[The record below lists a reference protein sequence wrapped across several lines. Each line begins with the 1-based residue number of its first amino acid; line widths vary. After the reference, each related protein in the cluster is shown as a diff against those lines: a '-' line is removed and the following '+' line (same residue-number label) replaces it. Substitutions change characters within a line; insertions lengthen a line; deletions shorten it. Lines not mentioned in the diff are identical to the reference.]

1 MEKGVKV
8 MMDIAMVGILLACF
22 GLMKAFTEWCSRQV
36 DTDTAE
42 NVRAE

>member
-1 MEKGVKV
+1 MEKGVTV
-8 MMDIAMVGILLACF
+8 MMDIAMAGILLACF

-42 NVRAE
+42 DVRAE